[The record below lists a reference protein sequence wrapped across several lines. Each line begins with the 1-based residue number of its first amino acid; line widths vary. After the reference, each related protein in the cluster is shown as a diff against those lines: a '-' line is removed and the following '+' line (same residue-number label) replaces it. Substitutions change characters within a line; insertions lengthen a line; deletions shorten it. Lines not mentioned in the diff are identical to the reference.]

1 MNGNFFSIPQKFLK
15 TKLDSGKILRW
26 WQILDMANLK
36 NSFTTVADRHSGPLA
51 AISIASPSLIAEVDV
66 ESKDADDPSDFD
78 EESFMLSIVREVLIA
93 AALLVESCSV
103 VYEEL
108 LRFQG

>member
-1 MNGNFFSIPQKFLK
+1 
-15 TKLDSGKILRW
+15 
-26 WQILDMANLK
+26 MANLK

-51 AISIASPSLIAEVDV
+51 AISLASPSLIAEVDE

-78 EESFMLSIVREVLIA
+78 EESFMLSIVREVVIA

-103 VYEEL
+103 FMRSFYDFKANLV
-108 LRFQG
+108 